1 MIKGFKVY
9 TSTPVSYK
17 TDEVAKLQHLLVQ
30 SSFFNLLVVAVA
42 GALLRA
48 YPFLDTLPFTYK
60 NLLHGHSHFA
70 FGGWVMPILLA
81 LIMKL
86 FPELVRKADFAQW
99 RNLTLLMLASA
110 YGMLLS
116 FPVQG
121 YGVVSIIFSTLS
133 VLAGYYLVY
142 LLWQALK
149 HVPSKTSY
157 LFLKAGLFYLA
168 ISAIG
173 PFATGPLIA
182 MGKSGSP
189 LYHNSIY
196 FYLHFQYNGWFLF
209 AVLALLYKQLEA
221 REKGGHGKTVF
232 WLMNGACIPA
242 FALSL
247 LWNKPSLIYNF
258 IGGAAALLQLVA
270 LFYLWKDVRQFKAS
284 HQWLQH
290 LLKAAFVAFV
300 LKVILQVAS
309 AFPAIA
315 SMAYQNRNFVI
326 AYLHLVLLGVITVF
340 AMASTFQHYYIRRS
354 INIRTGLAFFFV
366 AFIVTEL
373 LIAGA
378 AAGNLWGFSIPF
390 YTEQLLFF
398 SFFLPAGLFLI
409 FYDMSQQL
417 RVLMYLD

>member
-17 TDEVAKLQHLLVQ
+17 TDDVAKLQHLLVQ
-30 SSFFNLLVVAVA
+30 SSFFNLLLVAMA

-86 FPELVRKADFAQW
+86 FPELVRKAHYTHW

-116 FPVQG
+116 FPLQG
-121 YGVVSIIFSTLS
+121 YGLVSIIFSTLS
-133 VLAGYYLVY
+133 VLAGYYMVY

-149 HVPSKTSY
+149 DMPSKTSY

-182 MGKSGSP
+182 MGQSGSP

-209 AVLALLYKQLEA
+209 AVMALLYKQLET
-221 REKGGHGKTVF
+221 REKGSYGKTVF
-232 WLMNGACIPA
+232 WLMNVACIPA

-247 LWNKPSLIYNF
+247 LWNKPSLIYNYV
-258 IGGAAALLQLVA
+258 GGAAALLQLVA
-270 LFYLWKDVRQFKAS
+270 LGYLSKDVQGYKTS
-284 HQWLQH
+284 HLWLQH

-300 LKVILQVAS
+300 LKLILQAAS

-315 SMAYQNRNFVI
+315 AMAYQNRNFVI

-354 INIRTGLAFFFV
+354 INIRTGLVFFFV

-378 AAGNLWGFSIPF
+378 AAGNLWGFSIPY

-398 SFFLPAGLFLI
+398 SFFLPTGLFLI
-409 FYDMSQQL
+409 FYDMSRQL